1 MATKKRQVQVA
12 TVRIWGR
19 EVGALAW
26 DAKRGLGQFEYDPKF
41 LQNGFEI
48 APLMM
53 PLHRGVFSFPELN
66 PKTFHGLPGLLADI
80 LPDRFGNRLIDLWLK
95 TQGRSVENFTPV
107 ERLCYMGTR
116 GMGALEFKPAL
127 INSGKALPLEVD
139 ELTKLAREILSDR
152 KSLKVKLH
160 GAKVEALNAIIRV
173 GTSAGGN
180 RAKAVIAWNSQTE
193 EVRSGQV
200 DAPAGFEPWILKFDG
215 VNDVSLADPQGF
227 GRIEYAYHKMAL
239 KAGIIMSECRLLEEG
254 GRAHFMT
261 KRFDRDS
268 LGQKIH
274 MQSLCAIGH
283 YDFNASGE
291 YGYEQAFAVIQ
302 KLNLGHEVLRQM
314 YRRMI
319 FNVVARN
326 QDDHTRNIAFLMDH
340 QGQWSL
346 SPAYDVI
353 WSYNPAGA
361 WTNRHQMTIS
371 GKRDEFTSED
381 LIVISKQYGI
391 KGAKEILEEVI
402 TAVSQWTRFAKEAG
416 VTSDLRRAI
425 SKTHRLN
432 LIPGRVRKIKI
443 TKKRSSRIRKNS
455 I

>member
-1 MATKKRQVQVA
+1 MATKPRQVQVA
-12 TVRIWGR
+12 TVILWGQ
-19 EVGALAW
+19 EIGAVAW
-26 DAKRGLGQFEYDPKF
+26 DARRGLGQFEYAPEF
-41 LQNGFEI
+41 LHHGFEI

-53 PLHRGVFSFPELN
+53 PLRKGIFSFPELN
-66 PKTFHGLPGLLADI
+66 LKTFHGLPGLLADV

-95 TQGRSVENFTPV
+95 TQGRSLEDFTPV

-127 INSGKALPLEVD
+127 ANPGKALPLEID
-139 ELTKLAREILSDR
+139 ELTKLAREILGDS

-160 GAKVEALNAIIRV
+160 GIRAEALNTIIRV

-180 RAKAVIAWNSQTE
+180 RAKAVIAWNPKTQ

-200 DAPAGFEPWILKFDG
+200 AAPDGFEPWILKFDG
-215 VNDVSLADPQGF
+215 VNDASLSDPQGF

-239 KAGIIMSECRLLEEG
+239 KAGIVMNECQLLEES

-261 KRFDRDS
+261 RRFDRDAT
-268 LGQKIH
+268 GQKLH

-283 YDFNASGE
+283 HDFNASGE
-291 YGYEQAFAVIQ
+291 HGYEQVFAVIQ
-302 KLNLGHEVLRQM
+302 NLNLGHETLQQM

-326 QDDHTRNIAFLMDH
+326 QDDHTRNISFLMDH
-340 QGQWSL
+340 QGQWCL

-361 WTNRHQMTIS
+361 WTNRHQMTIN
-371 GKRDEFTSED
+371 GKRDEFTRKDLFAVSE
-381 LIVISKQYGI
+381 QYGI
-391 KGAKEILEEVI
+391 RGAKELVEEVI
-402 TAVSQWTRFAKEAG
+402 AAVSKWMQFAKLAG
-416 VTSDLRRAI
+416 VSPGIKSYIA
-425 SKTHRLN
+425 KTHRLN
-432 LIPGRVRKIKI
+432 FK
-443 TKKRSSRIRKNS
+443 
-455 I
+455 